1 MNLAPLLTDT
11 VLSRPLAQSADR
23 TGCHLRARATIARE
37 RHGKKGGGGGGH
49 ADGGGGGS
57 PLPALH
63 QTFITLTWN
72 PEWELLKTLYA
83 VLEKAHINLRGTRE
97 WGGG

>member
-1 MNLAPLLTDT
+1 MSHAPLLTDT
-11 VLSRPLAQSADR
+11 VPSRPLAQSADR

-37 RHGKKGGGGGGH
+37 RHGKERGGGGGH
-49 ADGGGGGS
+49 AGGGGGGGGGS

-72 PEWELLKTLYA
+72 PEWELLKTL
-83 VLEKAHINLRGTRE
+83 
-97 WGGG
+97 